1 MKTDSPK
8 KIPFENFLDMHLQE
22 LLAMSDEEI
31 LEGADPA
38 AVKAEG
44 LRVLDA
50 AKTEA
55 GKRRLTVARARME
68 AERAASPSSEESVA
82 AADARAYLQK
92 VSNDPRFTLAA
103 RELGELSDDDAIRLY
118 KQFRSLESHSGDDSD
133 GSA

>member
-8 KIPFENFLDMHLQE
+8 KTPFENFLDMHLQE

-38 AVKAEG
+38 ALKAEG

-50 AKTEA
+50 AKTAA

-68 AERAASPSSEESVA
+68 AERAAPPSSEESVA